1 MFRAFQFLL
10 ISIIAFPCIL
20 IAGILVGTSRFFA
33 TIVEAMGGFYSGVWS
48 KL

>member
-20 IAGILVGTSRFFA
+20 IVGIVAGTGRFFA
-33 TIVEAMGGFYSGVWS
+33 AISEAMAGFYSGLWGN
-48 KL
+48 L